1 MRALSE
7 RLAELA
13 GAPTPEL
20 HRIDRDEVAALARQQ
35 PVFGELM
42 EMMYSNENPHV
53 IDASRTEAILGV
65 EPTPLD
71 TVLRE
76 VLAGAVGATGN
87 IADRLS
93 RRLAPQRRDG
103 I

>member
-1 MRALSE
+1 M
-7 RLAELA
+7 
-13 GAPTPEL
+13 
-20 HRIDRDEVAALARQQ
+20 
-35 PVFGELM
+35 FGELM

-65 EPTPLD
+65 KSTPLD
-71 TVLRE
+71 TVLPE
-76 VLAGAVGATGN
+76 VLTGAVGATGN

-93 RRLAPQRRDG
+93 RRLAPQQRDS